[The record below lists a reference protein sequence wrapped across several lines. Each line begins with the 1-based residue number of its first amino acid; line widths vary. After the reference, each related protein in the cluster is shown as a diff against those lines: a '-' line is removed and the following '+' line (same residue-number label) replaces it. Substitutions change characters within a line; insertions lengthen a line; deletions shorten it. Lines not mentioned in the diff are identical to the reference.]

1 MSFPAFPSFPL
12 KALQGLCDSGAW
24 TRGRGLAG
32 GDSVTVLGVELLA
45 PNLWRI
51 QGQVQGTARRPY
63 DVVVQLAFD
72 ANSALSDW
80 LGDCS
85 CPVGA
90 ECKHAVALTLTA
102 LQDAAARN
110 RVLSRP
116 LGAPSLNTAPGAPPP
131 AGAATTA
138 QPPKP
143 KPKPVTSAAGTSA
156 STPVASAAP
165 AVSEGAVE

>member
-32 GDSVTVLGVELLA
+32 GDSVTVLGVERLA

-102 LQDAAARN
+102 LQDAA
-110 RVLSRP
+110 
-116 LGAPSLNTAPGAPPP
+116 P
-131 AGAATTA
+131 AGAGPVMQRAKVSVS
-138 QPPKP
+138 PPAKAR
-143 KPKPVTSAAGTSA
+143 SADMRARQQAAARDRLRPGSRPFLCLA
-156 STPVASAAP
+156 S
-165 AVSEGAVE
+165 GR